1 MFIILFTLRLI
12 ANQIYFAR
20 TDPQVAMM
28 REMCHKQ
35 LRFPVHDR
43 AETPEMEAKEKPLQ
57 TFQLAHA
64 VDYLSDMSDD
74 DADIDDHGDADDEEA
89 EAPSCRT
96 HQPPPLKR

>member
-12 ANQIYFAR
+12 SNQIYFAR

-28 REMCHKQ
+28 REM

-43 AETPEMEAKEKPLQ
+43 VETPEMEAMENPLQ

-64 VDYLSDMSDD
+64 VDYLSDMSNDG
-74 DADIDDHGDADDEEA
+74 ADIDDHADMHA
-89 EAPSCRT
+89 STP
-96 HQPPPLKR
+96 